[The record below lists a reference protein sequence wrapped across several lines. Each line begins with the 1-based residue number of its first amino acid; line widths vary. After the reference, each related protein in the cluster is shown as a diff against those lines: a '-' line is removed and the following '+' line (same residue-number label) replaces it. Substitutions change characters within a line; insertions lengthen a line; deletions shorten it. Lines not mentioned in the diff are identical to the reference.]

1 MAKREQARHPAE
13 PPTHTPTIKRSIAIA
28 GHRTSISVEQPFW
41 DALKEIAA
49 AEGKSV
55 SALLAELDRTRAP
68 EAGLSS
74 SVRLFVLDWFRR
86 RAGSAV

>member
-1 MAKREQARHPAE
+1 MNGRIPSD
-13 PPTHTPTIKRSIAIA
+13 PPLHAPVAKRSIAIA

-49 AEGKSV
+49 ADGQSI
-55 SALLAELDRTRAP
+55 SSLLAEIDRDRAP

-74 SVRLFVLDWFRR
+74 SVRLFVLDWYRR
-86 RAGSAV
+86 RAGN